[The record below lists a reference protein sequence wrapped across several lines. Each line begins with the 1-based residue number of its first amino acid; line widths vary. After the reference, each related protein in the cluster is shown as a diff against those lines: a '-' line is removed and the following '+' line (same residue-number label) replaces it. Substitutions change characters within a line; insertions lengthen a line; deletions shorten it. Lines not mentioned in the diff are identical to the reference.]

1 MGTSLVS
8 TYCLLELKK
17 GQKATKPQTNKQCLR
32 ELNVLEYAKKF
43 FYFRFP
49 IEPPSIST
57 EIGGMD
63 IDLGDISNMDIDIN
77 TIFQIVDQNG
87 PIQFQI

>member
-1 MGTSLVS
+1 MGGHKT
-8 TYCLLELKK
+8 LE
-17 GQKATKPQTNKQCLR
+17 QTNKQCFG
-32 ELNVLEYAKKF
+32 ELNVLEDAIKF

-49 IEPPSIST
+49 IGPPLSHCPIEPL
-57 EIGGMD
+57 GGMD

-87 PIQFQI
+87 PIQF